1 MLLRGRLNVLKHLY
15 TGVIHLCLQPMPGQ
29 RSDKKVNVNAWVS
42 KEAREVLDVLAKRSH
57 RSRTQV
63 VELLLLAEAKRHAEN
78 TDDPAIRE
86 DLFRLID
93 TFAEQ
98 AE

>member
-1 MLLRGRLNVLKHLY
+1 M
-15 TGVIHLCLQPMPGQ
+15 
-29 RSDKKVNVNAWVS
+29 NAWIS
-42 KEAREVLDVLAKRSH
+42 KEAREVLDVLAKKSH

-63 VELLLLAEAKRHAEN
+63 VELLVLAEAKRHAEA
-78 TDDPAIRE
+78 TDDPTIRE

-93 TFAEQ
+93 SFAEQ

>member
-1 MLLRGRLNVLKHLY
+1 MGFA
-15 TGVIHLCLQPMPGQ
+15 LQPMPGQ

-42 KEAREVLDVLAKRSH
+42 KEAREVLDVLAKKSH

-63 VELLLLAEAKRHAEN
+63 VELLLLAEAKRHAET
-78 TDDPAIRE
+78 TDDPTVRE

>member
-1 MLLRGRLNVLKHLY
+1 
-15 TGVIHLCLQPMPGQ
+15 MPGQ
-29 RSDKKVNVNAWVS
+29 RADNKVNMNAWIS
-42 KEAREVLDVLAKRSH
+42 KEAREVLDVLAKKSH

-63 VELLLLAEAKRHAEN
+63 VELLVLAEAKRHADT
-78 TDDPAIRE
+78 TDDRAIRE

-93 TFAEQ
+93 SFAEQ

>member
-1 MLLRGRLNVLKHLY
+1 
-15 TGVIHLCLQPMPGQ
+15 MPGQ

-42 KEAREVLDVLAKRSH
+42 KEAREVLDVLAKKSH

-63 VELLLLAEAKRHAEN
+63 VELLLLAEAKRHAQA
-78 TDDPAIRE
+78 TDDPKVRE

>member
-1 MLLRGRLNVLKHLY
+1 M
-15 TGVIHLCLQPMPGQ
+15 
-29 RSDKKVNVNAWVS
+29 NAWIS
-42 KEAREVLDVLAKRSH
+42 KEAREVLDVLAKKSH

-63 VELLLLAEAKRHAEN
+63 VELLVLAEAKRHAEA
-78 TDDPAIRE
+78 TDDPTIRE

-93 TFAEQ
+93 SFAKQ

>member
-1 MLLRGRLNVLKHLY
+1 MLLRGCLNVLKHLY
-15 TGVIHLCLQPMPGQ
+15 AGVIHLCLQPMPGQ
-29 RSDKKVNVNAWVS
+29 RSDNKVNVNAWVS
-42 KEAREVLDVLAKRSH
+42 KEAREVLDVLAKKSH

>member
-1 MLLRGRLNVLKHLY
+1 
-15 TGVIHLCLQPMPGQ
+15 MPGQ
-29 RSDKKVNVNAWVS
+29 RADNKVNMNAWIS
-42 KEAREVLDVLAKRSH
+42 REAREVLDVLAKKSH

-63 VELLLLAEAKRHAEN
+63 VELLVLAEAKRHAET
-78 TDDPAIRE
+78 TDDPTIRE

-93 TFAEQ
+93 SFAKQ

>member
-1 MLLRGRLNVLKHLY
+1 
-15 TGVIHLCLQPMPGQ
+15 MPGQ
-29 RSDKKVNVNAWVS
+29 RSDTKVNMNAWIS
-42 KEAREVLDVLAKRSH
+42 KEAREVLDVLAKKSH

-63 VELLLLAEAKRHAEN
+63 VELLVLAEAKRHAEA
-78 TDDPAIRE
+78 TDDPTIRE

-93 TFAEQ
+93 SFAEQ

>member
-1 MLLRGRLNVLKHLY
+1 MGAFCV
-15 TGVIHLCLQPMPGQ
+15 VISFALQPMPGQ

-63 VELLLLAEAKRHAEN
+63 VELLLLAEAKRHAES
-78 TDDPAIRE
+78 TDDPAVRE

>member
-1 MLLRGRLNVLKHLY
+1 
-15 TGVIHLCLQPMPGQ
+15 MPGQ

-63 VELLLLAEAKRHAEN
+63 VELLLLAEAKRHAQA
-78 TDDPAIRE
+78 TDDPKVRE

>member
-1 MLLRGRLNVLKHLY
+1 
-15 TGVIHLCLQPMPGQ
+15 MPGQ

-42 KEAREVLDVLAKRSH
+42 KEAREVLDVLAKKSH

-63 VELLLLAEAKRHAEN
+63 VELLLLAEAKRHAET
-78 TDDPAIRE
+78 TDDPTVRE

>member
-1 MLLRGRLNVLKHLY
+1 
-15 TGVIHLCLQPMPGQ
+15 MPGQ
-29 RSDKKVNVNAWVS
+29 RSDNKVNMNAWIS
-42 KEAREVLDVLAKRSH
+42 KEAREVLDVLAKKSH

-63 VELLLLAEAKRHAEN
+63 VELLVLAEAKRHAEA
-78 TDDPAIRE
+78 TDDPTIRE

-93 TFAEQ
+93 SFAEQ

>member
-1 MLLRGRLNVLKHLY
+1 
-15 TGVIHLCLQPMPGQ
+15 MPGQ
-29 RSDKKVNVNAWVS
+29 RSDNKVNMNAWIS
-42 KEAREVLDVLAKRSH
+42 KEAREVLDVLAKKSH

-63 VELLLLAEAKRHAEN
+63 VELLVLAEAKRHAET
-78 TDDPAIRE
+78 TDDPTIRE

-93 TFAEQ
+93 SFAEQ